1 MGRHASGATTTGPPG
16 SFGDRWGE
24 FRVTVEPAHEI
35 GAWRLRGGRTRF
47 RRARTILDYITKAGH
62 HSPGPIVEAVA
73 VAGPRRPVVHPGSS
87 MCASPR
93 YKPSNRIF
101 IRKTTRVAPGAPRL
115 RWVRWKSA
123 RQHTTAQGTPCGLYW
138 RKSGE
143 KAAGLMNGGFM
154 NRACRMS
161 VPFNQAG

>member
-101 IRKTTRVAPGAPRL
+101 INKTTRVAPGAPRL
-115 RWVRWKSA
+115 RWVRWNLGLG
-123 RQHTTAQGTPCGLYW
+123 RTTAQG
-138 RKSGE
+138 
-143 KAAGLMNGGFM
+143 
-154 NRACRMS
+154 NRLDKKYTA
-161 VPFNQAG
+161 

>member
-47 RRARTILDYITKAGH
+47 RCARTIHDYITKAGH

-73 VAGPRRPVVHPGSS
+73 VAGPHACPVAPFVHPGSS

-93 YKPSNRIF
+93 YKPSNRTYIA
-101 IRKTTRVAPGAPRL
+101 K
-115 RWVRWKSA
+115 
-123 RQHTTAQGTPCGLYW
+123 QHG
-138 RKSGE
+138 
-143 KAAGLMNGGFM
+143 
-154 NRACRMS
+154 
-161 VPFNQAG
+161 

>member
-73 VAGPRRPVVHPGSS
+73 VAGPHACPVAPFVHPGSS

-93 YKPSNRIF
+93 CKPSNRIY
-101 IRKTTRVAPGAPRL
+101 IAK
-115 RWVRWKSA
+115 
-123 RQHTTAQGTPCGLYW
+123 QHG
-138 RKSGE
+138 
-143 KAAGLMNGGFM
+143 
-154 NRACRMS
+154 
-161 VPFNQAG
+161 

>member
-62 HSPGPIVEAVA
+62 LSPDPTVEAVA
-73 VAGPRRPVVHPGSS
+73 VAGPVRPVLHRSSTIMGWPG
-87 MCASPR
+87 
-93 YKPSNRIF
+93 YKAPVLLFVRS
-101 IRKTTRVAPGAPRL
+101 APGL
-115 RWVRWKSA
+115 GA
-123 RQHTTAQGTPCGLYW
+123 R
-138 RKSGE
+138 
-143 KAAGLMNGGFM
+143 M
-154 NRACRMS
+154 
-161 VPFNQAG
+161 

>member
-47 RRARTILDYITKAGH
+47 RCARTIHDYITKAGH

-73 VAGPRRPVVHPGSS
+73 VAGPRRPRTILD
-87 MCASPR
+87 CYPR
-93 YKPSNRIF
+93 HLRPQGDK
-101 IRKTTRVAPGAPRL
+101 KTTNGALLPL
-115 RWVRWKSA
+115 
-123 RQHTTAQGTPCGLYW
+123 PL
-138 RKSGE
+138 
-143 KAAGLMNGGFM
+143 
-154 NRACRMS
+154 
-161 VPFNQAG
+161 

>member
-16 SFGDRWGE
+16 SFGDWWGE

-35 GAWRLRGGRTRF
+35 GARRLRGGRTRF

-101 IRKTTRVAPGAPRL
+101 ISKTTRVAPGAPRL

-123 RQHTTAQGTPCGLYW
+123 RQHTTAWGV
-138 RKSGE
+138 RDSG
-143 KAAGLMNGGFM
+143 
-154 NRACRMS
+154 
-161 VPFNQAG
+161 VPVL